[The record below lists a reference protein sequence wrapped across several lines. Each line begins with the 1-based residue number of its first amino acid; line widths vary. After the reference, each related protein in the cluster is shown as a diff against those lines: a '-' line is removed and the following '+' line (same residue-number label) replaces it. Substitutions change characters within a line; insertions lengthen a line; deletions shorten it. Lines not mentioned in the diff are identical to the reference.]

1 MMKHAG
7 GEYVDAALDDAET
20 TGDVEDQEGEA
31 ADMLGAEEK
40 EEIQD
45 PSVETNSSSVLKIQ
59 WLEDVSIFLLG
70 RLKAYFQMRN
80 VSFQGSF

>member
-31 ADMLGAEEK
+31 ADMLGAEENW
-40 EEIQD
+40 D
-45 PSVETNSSSVLKIQ
+45 TVP
-59 WLEDVSIFLLG
+59 VSWNQQLFGSENPMVG
-70 RLKAYFQMRN
+70 RCI
-80 VSFQGSF
+80 

>member
-40 EEIQD
+40 RRYSTRQ
-45 PSVETNSSSVLKIQ
+45 LKPTALRF
-59 WLEDVSIFLLG
+59 WKSNG
-70 RLKAYFQMRN
+70 WKM
-80 VSFQGSF
+80 

>member
-20 TGDVEDQEGEA
+20 TGNVEDQEGEA

-40 EEIQD
+40 EEIPGQ
-45 PSVETNSSSVLKIQ
+45 LKPTALRF
-59 WLEDVSIFLLG
+59 WKSNG
-70 RLKAYFQMRN
+70 WKM
-80 VSFQGSF
+80 

>member
-31 ADMLGAEEK
+31 ADMLGAEE
-40 EEIQD
+40 
-45 PSVETNSSSVLKIQ
+45 N
-59 WLEDVSIFLLG
+59 
-70 RLKAYFQMRN
+70 
-80 VSFQGSF
+80 

>member
-40 EEIQD
+40 RRYSTRQ
-45 PSVETNSSSVLKIQ
+45 LKPTA
-59 WLEDVSIFLLG
+59 LRF
-70 RLKAYFQMRN
+70 
-80 VSFQGSF
+80 